1 MKKIII
7 WICSMIA
14 IFFIV
19 NTVGGIIVNVFFA
32 NTYTPALLGWSK
44 RADTFIHPELQES
57 GEKNKTNGLHGL
69 GTRSLICNGKF
80 STSNNILTNF
90 LFANVIIEESHIF
103 FDKDGTNE
111 LSGGT
116 FINVYNDTGSSLDHF
131 QRNIGIIIVDDFC
144 KLDGAKDFYKE
155 IKKKEYKF
163 RLDSYTIGENYV
175 ITPVE
180 ITVLDKYNN
189 EVFTKSFSSNGEVIK
204 AENIYFNEND
214 SDTDEYGS
222 SLAKK
227 MDNVYDGMEKT
238 GKIVNS
244 LKDKAV
250 FDNGEQSDMDTS
262 FGIFTVVNTNVEV
275 IDNKAMV
282 SAICYNYYKGVI
294 FYTVFLGII
303 LTVIMFAI
311 SQVQKKKNQF
321 Y

>member
-19 NTVGGIIVNVFFA
+19 NTVGGLFVNSIFA
-32 NTYTPALLGWSK
+32 KTYTPALYGWSK
-44 RADTFIHPELQES
+44 KTEIFIHPKMVEPS
-57 GEKNKTNGLHGL
+57 EKSKTNGLHGL
-69 GTRSLICNGKF
+69 HTRSLICNGKF
-80 STSNNILTNF
+80 STGNNILTNF
-90 LFANVIIEESHIF
+90 LFANVTIEESHIF

-111 LSGGT
+111 LSCGT
-116 FINVYNDTGSSLDHF
+116 FINVYNKKDESLGYIT
-131 QRNIGIIIVDDFC
+131 QNIGIIIVDDFC

-155 IKKKEYKF
+155 IKNKEYKF

-180 ITVLDKYNN
+180 ITVLNKFNN
-189 EVFTKSFSSNGEVIK
+189 EVFTKSFPANGEEIK
-204 AENIYFNEND
+204 AENIYFSENNND
-214 SDTDEYGS
+214 VDEFGS

-227 MDNVYDGMEKT
+227 MNNVYDGMKKT

-244 LKDKAV
+244 LKDKAF
-250 FDNGEQSDMDTS
+250 FDNGDQSDTDTS
-262 FGIFTVVNTNVEV
+262 FGIFTVVNTNVE
-275 IDNKAMV
+275 ITENNAMV

>member
-19 NTVGGIIVNVFFA
+19 NAAGGIFVNAFFA

-44 RADTFIHPELQES
+44 KADTIIHPEMVEPAK
-57 GEKNKTNGLHGL
+57 ENKTNGLHGL
-69 GTRSLICNGKF
+69 YTRSLICNGKF
-80 STSNNILTNF
+80 STGNNILSNF
-90 LFANVIIEESHIF
+90 LFANVTVEESHIF
-103 FDKDGTNE
+103 FDKDGTNV
-111 LSGGT
+111 LSCGT
-116 FINVYNDTGSSLDHF
+116 FINAYNKTSESLGYMS
-131 QRNIGIIIVDDFC
+131 QNIGIIIVDDFC

-155 IKKKEYKF
+155 IKNKEYKF

-189 EVFTKSFSSNGEVIK
+189 EVLTKSFPANGEVIK

-214 SDTDEYGS
+214 SDTDGYGS

-227 MDNVYDGMEKT
+227 MNNVYDGMEKT

-250 FDNGEQSDMDTS
+250 FDNGDQSDMDTS
-262 FGIFTVVNTNVEV
+262 FGIFTVVTTNVEV
-275 IDNKAMV
+275 KENKAMV